1 MGGTRLRLGKALFR
15 TVPSRS
21 FVSFF
26 SSRKSEDFRNQGIN
40 GCFGTHEERSQS
52 RAIPAVFSVFLLHLF
67 LHAMVSGAVFVE
79 RVFPHEEPGLCANL
93 L

>member
-1 MGGTRLRLGKALFR
+1 MWEARLGKALFR

>member
-1 MGGTRLRLGKALFR
+1 M
-15 TVPSRS
+15 
-21 FVSFF
+21 SFF